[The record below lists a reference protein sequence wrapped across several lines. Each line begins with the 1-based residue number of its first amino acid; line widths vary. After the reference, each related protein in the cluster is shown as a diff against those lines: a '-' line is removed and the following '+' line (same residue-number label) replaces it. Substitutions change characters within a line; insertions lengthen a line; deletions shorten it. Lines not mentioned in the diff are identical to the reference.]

1 MQGVVVKYLCLLNNH
16 FFMFIAKSYCMIHS
30 FVTEKEVKKGLSFMV
45 VKAAN
50 QFVYFCKAKQFF

>member
-1 MQGVVVKYLCLLNNH
+1 
-16 FFMFIAKSYCMIHS
+16 MFIAKSYCMIHS